1 MNKILVPIDFSDN
14 SLNALSY
21 AVEIAKVLE
30 CSITVFNTYPID
42 IPMGMEYSS
51 GIYMQTLNAEIK
63 YDRQIRLQE
72 IINTFDNVVY
82 SSSKVPL
89 QFFKEIREGVA
100 ADSIANYANE
110 KNIDMIV
117 MGTKG
122 ASGLEEVLLGSITV
136 SVIEKTDIP
145 VFVIPDESKFTGL
158 NKIVFATNFDDRDT
172 EVIDTLQTIGEYFDS
187 EITCLHINTDPALS
201 YADDMNMNMLKRNY
215 FFTPVN
221 QLNFK
226 ILSDKKVEHGLEE
239 YMNNNEIDLMV
250 VTPQERNFIENL
262 FHKSIT
268 KKLAFHSKIP
278 VLIAKN
284 KKNTP

>member
-1 MNKILVPIDFSDN
+1 MNKILVPIDFSEN
-14 SLNALSY
+14 SINALSY
-21 AVEIAKVLE
+21 AVEIAKELE
-30 CSITVFNTYPID
+30 SSITLFNTYPID

-63 YDRQIRLQE
+63 YDREVRLQE
-72 IINTFDNVVY
+72 IIEKYNTTLY
-82 SSSKVPL
+82 SSSGEPL
-89 QFFKEIREGVA
+89 QFLKEIREGVA
-100 ADSIANYANE
+100 ADSIANIANE

-145 VFVIPDESKFTGL
+145 VFVIPENSEFHGL
-158 NKIVFATNFDDRDT
+158 NKIVFATNFSDNDS
-172 EVIDTLQTIGEYFDS
+172 EVIDTLQTIGEYFNS
-187 EITCLHINTDPALS
+187 EITCLHINTDPALT

-226 ILSDKKVEHGLEE
+226 MLADKKVEHGLEE
-239 YMNNNEIDLMV
+239 YMKENEIDLMV
-250 VTPQERNFIENL
+250 VTPQERGFIEKL
-262 FHKSIT
+262 FHKSVS
-268 KKLAFHSKIP
+268 KSLAYHSKIP

-284 KKNTP
+284 KK